1 MASRKSPLS
10 ARSVP
15 KAERTFL
22 QALAKAAR
30 GPAPGS
36 LLDEAQAA
44 VRSPDAQR
52 VYGALLRGARDVRQI
67 ERGYRRTRMAFSAH
81 CLPPVA

>member
-1 MASRKSPLS
+1 MGSRKSPSS
-10 ARSVP
+10 ARSAP
-15 KAERTFL
+15 KAEQPLL
-22 QALAKAAR
+22 QALGKAAR

-67 ERGYRRTRMAFSAH
+67 ERGHRRTRMALPAH

>member
-1 MASRKSPLS
+1 MVSRKSSSS
-10 ARSVP
+10 ARSAP
-15 KAERTFL
+15 KAEPPFL
-22 QALAKAAR
+22 AALAKAAR

-52 VYGALLRGARDVRQI
+52 VYGALLRGARDVRQT
-67 ERGYRRTRMAFSAH
+67 ERGHRRTRMALSPHF
-81 CLPPVA
+81 LPPVA